1 MSFYYHEFK
10 DEKMIDEH
18 LNIIKNN
25 IMRRDET
32 IDSLIEENKRLKD
45 EHYKDEELAEMK
57 KQLKTAR
64 SKLYLG
70 FGITE
75 RESASIAQWKKNH
88 ELLAHSNPKQHH
100 GAAGGGYTYQFYP
113 TSIGDFGKIICDTCA
128 SRARQIAVVDGKY
141 DPDKYHETM
150 NNWNAWFNF
159 SEL

>member
-1 MSFYYHEFK
+1 MPFCYHEFR

-18 LNIIKNN
+18 LNIIKEN

-32 IDSLIEENKRLKD
+32 IDRLIEENKHLKD

-57 KQLKTAR
+57 KQLETA
-64 SKLYLG
+64 KNELHLG

-88 ELLAHSNPKQHH
+88 DLLVHSNPKQYH
-100 GAAGGGYTYQFYP
+100 GAVGGGYTYQFYP
-113 TSIGDFGKIICDTCA
+113 TSIGTFGRIICDACA
-128 SRARQIAVVDGKY
+128 SRAKQIAVVNGKY
-141 DPDKYHETM
+141 DPDKYKETM
-150 NNWNAWFNF
+150 NNWKAWFDF